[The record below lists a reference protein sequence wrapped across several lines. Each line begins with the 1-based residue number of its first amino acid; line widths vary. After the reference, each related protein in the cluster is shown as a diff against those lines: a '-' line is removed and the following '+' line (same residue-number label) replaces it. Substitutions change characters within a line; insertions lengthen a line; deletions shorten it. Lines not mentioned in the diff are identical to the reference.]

1 MERKASFFQNR
12 GLGFFLALPVAVCAV
27 AAVLLYR
34 KTGVTEFS
42 PALYP
47 SVLWSAW
54 AAAALSLVS
63 LFINWKPVKYLSYLL
78 ALYSFIQYLSS
89 QATYIVNVFVSI
101 DGTTFSSGMIATS
114 VMYLLSIVL
123 GLTAAITAHWQPW
136 KKGGNAQ

>member
-1 MERKASFFQNR
+1 MERKASFFQNK
-12 GLGFFLALPVAVCAV
+12 GLGFYLALPVAACAA
-27 AAVLLYR
+27 AAVLLYC

-47 SVLWSAW
+47 SAVWSAW
-54 AAAALSLVS
+54 AAAAISLIS
-63 LFINWKPVKYLSYLL
+63 LCINRKPVKYLSYLL

-114 VMYLLSIVL
+114 VMYLLAIVL
-123 GLTAAITAHWQPW
+123 GLAAAITAHWQPW